1 MLGGWPEADTA
12 RYGSA
17 MADIGD
23 IERLASGDQGLVT
36 FSISRTDGSVHSSVV
51 NAGLMAHPV
60 SGERV
65 VATVLRGPSWK
76 LQRLREHPRCTIL
89 FRVGWEWASVDGPAE
104 LIGPVDS
111 FPGFEPAGVPQLL
124 RDVFTAAGGTHDDW
138 DEYDRAMVEDGR
150 TAVFIRPSRIQG
162 RG

>member
-1 MLGGWPEADTA
+1 
-12 RYGSA
+12 
-17 MADIGD
+17 MAELSD
-23 IERLASGDQGLVT
+23 IERLAGGDSGLVT
-36 FSISRTDGSVHSSVV
+36 FSVARADGSVHSSVV
-51 NAGLMAHPV
+51 NAGVMDHPV

-76 LQRLREHPRCTIL
+76 LTRLREHPRCTLL
-89 FRVGWEWASVDGPAE
+89 FRVDWDWASVDGAAE
-104 LIGPVDS
+104 LIGPVDL
-111 FPGFEPAGVPQLL
+111 FDGFDQADIPQLL
-124 RDVFTAAGGTHDDW
+124 RDVFRAAGGTHDDW